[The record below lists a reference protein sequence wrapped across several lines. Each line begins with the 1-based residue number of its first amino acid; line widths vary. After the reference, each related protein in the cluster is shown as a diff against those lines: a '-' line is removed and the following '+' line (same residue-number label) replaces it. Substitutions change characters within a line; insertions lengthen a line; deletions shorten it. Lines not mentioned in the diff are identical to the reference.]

1 MRLYKHLIFLSN
13 MINLKFYFK
22 KFHKKHFM
30 ESLKNKTIFIT
41 GASSGIGKACT
52 ELFASEGAKLI
63 ICARRIE
70 RIEKLSGDLS
80 KKSGTKIYAIQ
91 MDVRNRKEVQ
101 EKISSIPKEFQKID
115 VLLNNA
121 GLAKGFAKIYEGN
134 IDHWEE
140 MIDTNVKGLLY
151 VTRQILP
158 SMIERK
164 KGHIVNIGSTAGHEV
179 YVNGN
184 VYCATKFA
192 VNALTQAIR
201 LDVLDKN
208 IKVSTID
215 PGMVMTE
222 FSNVR
227 FSGDDEKAGKVYEGL
242 KPLSP
247 EDIAEVILFCITRPD
262 HVNINEVILTPAA
275 QASSNFIYREKKS

>member
-1 MRLYKHLIFLSN
+1 MP
-13 MINLKFYFK
+13 
-22 KFHKKHFM
+22 
-30 ESLKNKTIFIT
+30 SLKNKTIFIT
-41 GASSGIGKACT
+41 GASSGIGKACSD
-52 ELFASEGAKLI
+52 LFASEGADLI
-63 ICARRIE
+63 ISARRIE
-70 RIEKLSGDLS
+70 RIEKLSEELS
-80 KKSGTKIYAIQ
+80 KKSGAKIHAIQ

-121 GLAKGFAKIYEGN
+121 GLARGFNKIYEGN

-140 MIDTNVKGLLY
+140 MIDTNIKGLLY
-151 VTRQILP
+151 VTRQVLP

-208 IKVSTID
+208 IKVSTVD
-215 PGMVMTE
+215 PGMVLTE
-222 FSNVR
+222 FSSVR
-227 FSGDDEKAGKVYEGL
+227 FSGDEEKAGKVYEGL

-247 EDIAEVILFCITRPD
+247 KDIAEVILFCITRPE
-262 HVNINEVILTPAA
+262 HVNINEIIMTPAA
-275 QASSNFIYREKKS
+275 QASSNFIYRENKS

>member
-1 MRLYKHLIFLSN
+1 MQ
-13 MINLKFYFK
+13 
-22 KFHKKHFM
+22 
-30 ESLKNKTIFIT
+30 SLKNKTIFIT
-41 GASSGIGKACT
+41 GASSGIGKACA
-52 ELFASEGAKLI
+52 ELFASEGADLI
-63 ICARRIE
+63 ISARRIE
-70 RIEKLSGDLS
+70 RIEKLSEELS
-80 KKSGTKIYAIQ
+80 KKSGIKVYTIQ

-101 EKISSIPKEFQKID
+101 EKISSIPNEFQKID

-121 GLAKGFAKIYEGN
+121 GLARGFNKIYEGN

-140 MIDTNVKGLLY
+140 MIDTNIKGLLY

-208 IKVSTID
+208 VKVSTID

-222 FSNVR
+222 FSSVR
-227 FSGDDEKAGKVYEGL
+227 FSGDEEKANKVYEGL

-247 EDIAEVILFCITRPD
+247 KDIAEVILFCITRPE